1 MIPDAYELKRIVRAH
16 RERFW
21 MPDLLDGFEFAPVW
35 RFADQE
41 RFDSDEVDALA
52 RRLAAGPQRLPH
64 PDTIFE
70 LRDRGPQIR
79 SQIVY
84 ARQRPDGIE
93 ALWLSLW
100 RSPRRWTDVHA
111 YVWIADGGVAEFAAN
126 PALEDVEMAE
136 QCGQAAAAIVW
147 RGLAIL
153 SQAADV
159 RERRVPSTRRKP
171 FARAGVQGW
180 VWRQVA
186 IDPARLR
193 AATPPQGGSH
203 ASPRWHIRRGHWR
216 QLADGRRV
224 FVRQCEVGDPTRGG
238 IVKDYAVEMPHS

>member
-16 RERFW
+16 RDRFW

-70 LRDRGPQIR
+70 LRDRGPKIR

-153 SQAADV
+153 SQAADF
-159 RERRVPSTRRKP
+159 RERQVPSTRRKP

-238 IVKDYAVEMPHS
+238 IVKDYAVEARQP